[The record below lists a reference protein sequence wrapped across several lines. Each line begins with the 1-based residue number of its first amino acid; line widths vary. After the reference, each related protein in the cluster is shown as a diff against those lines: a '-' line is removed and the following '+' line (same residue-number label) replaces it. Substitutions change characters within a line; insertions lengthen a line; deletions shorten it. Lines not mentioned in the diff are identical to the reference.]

1 MEKKTPPRKGWLR
14 AAALA
19 KGAARLSYA
28 GAILGGL
35 FTLRYQQSEAAPSYT
50 ILSGQM
56 RGLLSQLFFLFLL
69 LLPLMAAALSGDLLA
84 AYCRMRGET
93 GLDCSLGEYLGSPE
107 GWTELRH
114 LAGKALPSYLMVLL
128 VCGLLM
134 LLVCGLLMLL
144 VQVLGILQPM
154 VDIWRDSWRP

>member
-1 MEKKTPPRKGWLR
+1 MEKKAPPRKGWLR

-28 GAILGGL
+28 GALVGSL
-35 FTLRYQQSEAAPSYT
+35 LNLRYMQSVAAPSYT
-50 ILSGQM
+50 GQLH
-56 RGLLSQLFFLFLL
+56 GLLSALYSIFLL
-69 LLPLMAAALSGDLLA
+69 FLPLMAVVLSGDLLA

-93 GLDCSLGEYLGSPE
+93 GRDCSLGDYLGSPE
-107 GWTELRH
+107 GWTELRS
-114 LAGKALPSYLMVLL
+114 LAGKTLATYLLPLL

-134 LLVCGLLMLL
+134 LLAL
-144 VQVLGILQPM
+144 VPGILQPM

>member
-69 LLPLMAAALSGDLLA
+69 LLPLMAAVLSGDLLA

-93 GLDCSLGEYLGSPE
+93 GRDCSLGDYLGSPE
-107 GWTELRH
+107 GWTELRS
-114 LAGKALPSYLMVLL
+114 LAGKTLATYLLP
-128 VCGLLM
+128 

>member
-14 AAALA
+14 AASLA

-50 ILSGQM
+50 GQLH
-56 RGLLSQLFFLFLL
+56 GLLSALYSIFLL
-69 LLPLMAAALSGDLLA
+69 FLPLMAAVLSGDLLA

-93 GLDCSLGEYLGSPE
+93 GRDCSLG
-107 GWTELRH
+107 
-114 LAGKALPSYLMVLL
+114 
-128 VCGLLM
+128 
-134 LLVCGLLMLL
+134 
-144 VQVLGILQPM
+144 
-154 VDIWRDSWRP
+154 D

>member
-1 MEKKTPPRKGWLR
+1 
-14 AAALA
+14 
-19 KGAARLSYA
+19 
-28 GAILGGL
+28 
-35 FTLRYQQSEAAPSYT
+35 
-50 ILSGQM
+50 M

-69 LLPLMAAALSGDLLA
+69 LLPLMAAVLSGDLLA

-93 GLDCSLGEYLGSPE
+93 GRDCSLGEYLGSPE

-114 LAGKALPSYLMVLL
+114 LAGKALPSYLLPLL

-134 LLVCGLLMLL
+134 LLAL
-144 VQVLGILQPM
+144 VLSILQPM

>member
-1 MEKKTPPRKGWLR
+1 MEKKTPPRKGCLR
-14 AAALA
+14 AASLA

-69 LLPLMAAALSGDLLA
+69 FLPLMAAVLSGDLLA

-93 GLDCSLGEYLGSPE
+93 GRDCSLGEYLGSPE
-107 GWTELRH
+107 GWTELRS
-114 LAGKALPSYLMVLL
+114 LAGKTLATYLLP
-128 VCGLLM
+128 

>member
-93 GLDCSLGEYLGSPE
+93 GRDCSLGEYLGSPE
-107 GWTELRH
+107 G
-114 LAGKALPSYLMVLL
+114 
-128 VCGLLM
+128 
-134 LLVCGLLMLL
+134 
-144 VQVLGILQPM
+144 
-154 VDIWRDSWRP
+154 

>member
-1 MEKKTPPRKGWLR
+1 
-14 AAALA
+14 
-19 KGAARLSYA
+19 
-28 GAILGGL
+28 
-35 FTLRYQQSEAAPSYT
+35 
-50 ILSGQM
+50 M

-69 LLPLMAAALSGDLLA
+69 LLPLMAAVLSGDLLA

-93 GLDCSLGEYLGSPE
+93 GRDCSLGDYLGSPE

-114 LAGKALPSYLMVLL
+114 LAGKTLATYLLP
-128 VCGLLM
+128 

-144 VQVLGILQPM
+144 VQVMGILQPM

>member
-1 MEKKTPPRKGWLR
+1 MEKKAPPRKGWLR

-28 GAILGGL
+28 GALVGSL
-35 FTLRYQQSEAAPSYT
+35 LNLRYMQSVAAPSYT
-50 ILSGQM
+50 GQLH
-56 RGLLSQLFFLFLL
+56 GLLSALYSIFLL
-69 LLPLMAAALSGDLLA
+69 FLPLMAVVLSGDLLA

-93 GLDCSLGEYLGSPE
+93 GRDCSLGDYLGSPE
-107 GWTELRH
+107 GWTELRS
-114 LAGKALPSYLMVLL
+114 LAGKTLATYLLPLL

-134 LLVCGLLMLL
+134 LLAL
-144 VQVLGILQPM
+144 VLGILQPM

>member
-1 MEKKTPPRKGWLR
+1 
-14 AAALA
+14 
-19 KGAARLSYA
+19 
-28 GAILGGL
+28 
-35 FTLRYQQSEAAPSYT
+35 
-50 ILSGQM
+50 M

-69 LLPLMAAALSGDLLA
+69 LLPLMAAVLSGDLLA

-93 GLDCSLGEYLGSPE
+93 GRDCSLGEYLGSPE

-134 LLVCGLLMLL
+134 LLVQVL
-144 VQVLGILQPM
+144 VQVRLHSQLKKLKLDTLTAKRSFSFVLKHLQKILSVWSLQKLSLQCA
-154 VDIWRDSWRP
+154 VV

>member
-56 RGLLSQLFFLFLL
+56 RGLLSALYSIFLL
-69 LLPLMAAALSGDLLA
+69 FLPLMAVVLSGDLLA

-93 GLDCSLGEYLGSPE
+93 GRDCSLGDYLGSPE

-114 LAGKALPSYLMVLL
+114 LGSPAALRMFTFGKWQYPWG
-128 VCGLLM
+128 CDINKGNHRR
-134 LLVCGLLMLL
+134 GGPF
-144 VQVLGILQPM
+144 GIFRKAPAHKEEKH
-154 VDIWRDSWRP
+154 P

>member
-1 MEKKTPPRKGWLR
+1 
-14 AAALA
+14 
-19 KGAARLSYA
+19 
-28 GAILGGL
+28 
-35 FTLRYQQSEAAPSYT
+35 
-50 ILSGQM
+50 M

-93 GLDCSLGEYLGSPE
+93 GRDCSQ

-134 LLVCGLLMLL
+134 LLV
-144 VQVLGILQPM
+144 QVLGILQPM

>member
-28 GAILGGL
+28 GALVGSL
-35 FTLRYQQSEAAPSYT
+35 LNLLNLRYMQSVAAPSYT
-50 ILSGQM
+50 GQLH
-56 RGLLSQLFFLFLL
+56 GLLSALYSIFLL
-69 LLPLMAAALSGDLLA
+69 FLPLMAVVLSGDLLA

-93 GLDCSLGEYLGSPE
+93 GRDCSLGEYLGSPE

-134 LLVCGLLMLL
+134 LLV
-144 VQVLGILQPM
+144 QVLGILQPM

>member
-28 GAILGGL
+28 GVILGGL

-69 LLPLMAAALSGDLLA
+69 LLPLMAAVLSGDLLA

-93 GLDCSLGEYLGSPE
+93 GRDCSLGDYLGSPE
-107 GWTELRH
+107 GWTELRS
-114 LAGKALPSYLMVLL
+114 LAGKTLATYLLP
-128 VCGLLM
+128 

>member
-14 AAALA
+14 AASLA

-50 ILSGQM
+50 GQLH
-56 RGLLSQLFFLFLL
+56 GLLSALYSIFLL
-69 LLPLMAAALSGDLLA
+69 FLPLMAVVLSGDLLA

-93 GLDCSLGEYLGSPE
+93 GRDCSLGEYLGSPE

-134 LLVCGLLMLL
+134 LLV
-144 VQVLGILQPM
+144 QVLGILQPM

>member
-1 MEKKTPPRKGWLR
+1 MEKKTPPRKGRLR
-14 AAALA
+14 AASLA

-69 LLPLMAAALSGDLLA
+69 LLPLMAAVLSGDLLA

-93 GLDCSLGEYLGSPE
+93 GRDCSLGDYLGSPE

-114 LAGKALPSYLMVLL
+114 LQAKRCLPT
-128 VCGLLM
+128 
-134 LLVCGLLMLL
+134 
-144 VQVLGILQPM
+144 
-154 VDIWRDSWRP
+154 

>member
-1 MEKKTPPRKGWLR
+1 METNKPARKGWLR

-28 GAILGGL
+28 GALVGSL
-35 FTLRYQQSEAAPSYT
+35 LNLRYMQSVAAPSYT
-50 ILSGQM
+50 VLSGQLH
-56 RGLLSQLFFLFLL
+56 GLLSALSSIFLL
-69 LLPLMAAALSGDLLA
+69 LLPLMAAVLSGDLLA

-93 GLDCSLGEYLGSPE
+93 GRDCSLGEYLGSPE

-134 LLVCGLLMLL
+134 LLV
-144 VQVLGILQPM
+144 QVLGILQPM